1 MVDRV
6 RLVKQACTRISKLYG
21 RKRDQEADLVGLEE
35 LRKQIA
41 ERDKAEK
48 ARKAEEARKEEEAAR
63 KETPLGRTS
72 AGTSKVR
79 LGATARLEQGPS
91 CYDMSMV

>member
-1 MVDRV
+1 MPT
-6 RLVKQACTRISKLYG
+6 KKKASG
-21 RKRDQEADLVGLEE
+21 RKRDHEADLADLEE
-35 LRKQIA
+35 PRKQIA

-48 ARKAEEARKEEEAAR
+48 AR

-79 LGATARLEQGPS
+79 LGATARLEQGLS
-91 CYDMSMV
+91 CYDKYGIKAWRVG